1 MELFEH
7 SFATVIRELYEEL
20 GIQCFIQRA
29 LWYAENFFTFPDRI
43 TADEWV
49 DILQVGLP
57 GSMAKVA
64 VNPGEN
70 PLPVENAES
79 SCAHSDAQPDVCNE
93 SPQYLDIIGDE
104 REELIA
110 FSQG

>member
-1 MELFEH
+1 
-7 SFATVIRELYEEL
+7 
-20 GIQCFIQRA
+20 
-29 LWYAENFFTFPDRI
+29 
-43 TADEWV
+43 
-49 DILQVGLP
+49 
-57 GSMAKVA
+57 MAKVA